1 MLTALKLSHLLI
13 PLFLGVVY
21 IYFIVL
27 LVSYRNEMI
36 ESLLVRECCTDWGFW
51 GVVVLVWVKVVLVA
65 ALSAANLE
73 VVS

>member
-1 MLTALKLSHLLI
+1 MITALKLSHLLI

-36 ESLLVRECCTDWGFW
+36 ESLLVRECGTDWGFR
-51 GVVVLVWVKVVLVA
+51 GTVVLVWIKVVLVA
-65 ALSAANLE
+65 ALSAQNVE